1 MKDLGKYI
9 LSLLPALI
17 FVNLLIGEI
26 ENNLSVLEI
35 PVKEAPLFTLT
46 ATCGGVAIAVGLMWI
61 SDKLINGED

>member
-1 MKDLGKYI
+1 MKDLGKFI

-17 FVNLLIGEI
+17 FVTLLIGEI

-46 ATCGGVAIAVGLMWI
+46 AICGGMAIAVGLMWI